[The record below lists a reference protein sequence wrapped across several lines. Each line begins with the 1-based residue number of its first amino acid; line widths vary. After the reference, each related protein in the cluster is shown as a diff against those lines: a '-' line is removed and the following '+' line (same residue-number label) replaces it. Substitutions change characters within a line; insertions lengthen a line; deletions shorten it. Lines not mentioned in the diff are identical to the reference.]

1 MAVLFKGPTQPKGI
15 MVTVDINIIK
25 EYKFK
30 LNQVKMI
37 VLNLN
42 YKRLLVSLLT
52 IALVSCS
59 SPWDD
64 RENNGDSNLDVTL
77 NEAIANTAEV
87 SQFGKLL
94 TQTGYDKILA
104 ASKTYTVFTPT
115 NEALSQV
122 DVAILN
128 DAEALKKFVAN
139 HIALTSFSSVRK
151 NDQEKIQMLTDKY
164 LIFKGSTTIGDAT
177 IVTADHYAANGVF
190 HIINKALAP
199 KLNIWEYINANKGTS
214 AMSAYLT
221 SLKEFSIYK
230 EDAAA
235 KEKSPAGFLA
245 DSLSNSYL
253 RNVYNLNNEKNSYTL
268 FLMQDDGYNAEVTK
282 MKPYLTKTSNNPL
295 RDSTETYSMY
305 FTVRDLA
312 FPKAYTKGTLPKT
325 LTSRFGVQFDVD
337 QTQIV
342 GEPIQLSNGIIYI
355 MKKVD
360 VKLSDRL
367 VPTVIQGEAY
377 TGYGNGSRSSFS
389 YREIIDPTTQ
399 LPFNDIIAPA
409 PGSAQ
414 FYMTYAAKDMYST
427 TYKVYWRAI
436 NDQLTVPIS
445 QRLIVGGK
453 WQLVGTANMLTNPL
467 KDFGYKDVLVKDYN
481 PFLLGSFDI
490 TQSGNIDLITL
501 WAGTVAKNPLTIDY
515 LKFVPDVKK

>member
-1 MAVLFKGPTQPKGI
+1 M
-15 MVTVDINIIK
+15 II
-25 EYKFK
+25 
-30 LNQVKMI
+30 
-37 VLNLN
+37 LNLN

-52 IALVSCS
+52 VALVSCS
-59 SPWDD
+59 NPWDD
-64 RENNGDSNLDVTL
+64 RESNGDSNLDVTL
-77 NEAIANTAEV
+77 NEAITSTAEV

-94 TQTGYDKILA
+94 TQTGYDKVLA
-104 ASKTYTVFTPT
+104 ASKTYTVFAPT
-115 NEALSQV
+115 NEALAKV
-122 DVAILN
+122 DAAILN
-128 DAEALKKFVAN
+128 DAESLKKFVAN

-151 NDQEKIQMLTDKY
+151 NTEDKILMLDDKY
-164 LIFKGSTTIGDAT
+164 LIFKGSTAIGDAA

-190 HIINKALAP
+190 HIINKALTP

-214 AMSAYLT
+214 AMSAYLVY
-221 SLKEFSIYK
+221 LKEFSIYK
-230 EDAAA
+230 EDADAKAKAA
-235 KEKSPAGFLA
+235 TGFLA

-268 FLMQDDGYNAEVTK
+268 FLMEDAGYNAEVTK
-282 MKPYLTKTSNNPL
+282 MKPYLTKTSNDPKK
-295 RDSTETYSMY
+295 DSTAIYSSY
-305 FTVRDLA
+305 FTTRDLA
-312 FPKAYTKGTLPKT
+312 FPKAYKKSELPKT

-389 YREIIDPTTQ
+389 SRELIDPTTG
-399 LPFNDIIAPA
+399 LPYNDIMAPA
-409 PGSAQ
+409 PGAAQ
-414 FYMTYAAKDMYST
+414 FYMTYAAKDMFST

-445 QRLIVGGK
+445 QRLQVGGK
-453 WQLVGTANMLTNPL
+453 LQITGIVISVLNPL